1 MSNTSHRSRA
11 VFLDTGTFPK
21 DITIR
26 DLSFPHEFV
35 FHESTSIDEVPS
47 RIAEADI
54 VITNKVPLRRDALS
68 QASKLKFIAVA
79 ATGYDIIDLDACA
92 DFGVTVSNI
101 RNYAI
106 NTVPEHTFALI
117 LALRRSI
124 TAYRQSVVAGDW
136 QRSGQFCYFD
146 YPINDL
152 SGSTLGIIGDGVLGR
167 AVADLGRA
175 FGMRVLFSSYKGV
188 SGMGPLYTPF
198 EEVLRESDVITLHA
212 PLMPSTRNLI
222 GTPEFASMER
232 RPLLINTA
240 RGGLVDEDALYEALV
255 NKQIAGAGF
264 DVVTTEPPPSD
275 HPFMRLLDLPNFIL
289 TPHVAWASHEAIQGL
304 VDQLIEN
311 IELFQQGTPRNVVN
325 TA

>member
-35 FHESTSIDEVPS
+35 FHERTSIHEVPS

-92 DFGVTVSNI
+92 DFGVTVSNV

-152 SGSTLGIIGDGVLGR
+152 SGS
-167 AVADLGRA
+167 
-175 FGMRVLFSSYKGV
+175 
-188 SGMGPLYTPF
+188 
-198 EEVLRESDVITLHA
+198 
-212 PLMPSTRNLI
+212 
-222 GTPEFASMER
+222 
-232 RPLLINTA
+232 
-240 RGGLVDEDALYEALV
+240 
-255 NKQIAGAGF
+255 
-264 DVVTTEPPPSD
+264 
-275 HPFMRLLDLPNFIL
+275 
-289 TPHVAWASHEAIQGL
+289 
-304 VDQLIEN
+304 
-311 IELFQQGTPRNVVN
+311 
-325 TA
+325 